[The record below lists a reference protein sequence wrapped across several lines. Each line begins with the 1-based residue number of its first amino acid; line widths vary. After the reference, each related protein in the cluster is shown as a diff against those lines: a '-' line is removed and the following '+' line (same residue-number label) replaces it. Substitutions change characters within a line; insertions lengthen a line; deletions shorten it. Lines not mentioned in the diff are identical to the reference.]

1 MKDEKVL
8 TVIKGQEFKL
18 SLKNKV
24 EEQDIFY
31 DQYLEAA
38 AMLDDI
44 VENVNWEFEEKINN
58 LVLRNSNDEKV
69 VINISELYAELVQRG
84 MEEAVSYEEKQKQD
98 RMKEMMDSLNFI
110 VHPDDPLLS
119 VSTYLITGSCR
130 KSFSS

>member
-44 VENVNWEFEEKINN
+44 VESDEADNQADWKKVETENNIIAFCGERGEGKSSAMFTFINA
-58 LVLRNSNDEKV
+58 LLRHDMTTMKNTVFRRDEIWFQQKMK
-69 VINISELYAELVQRG
+69 G
-84 MEEAVSYEEKQKQD
+84 MKGRYILCM
-98 RMKEMMDSLNFI
+98 RL
-110 VHPDDPLLS
+110 
-119 VSTYLITGSCR
+119 
-130 KSFSS
+130 

>member
-1 MKDEKVL
+1 MTIKQAITINERVLNYKKIKEKTRFMKDEKVL

-44 VENVNWEFEEKINN
+44 VESDEADNQADWKKVETENNIINEK
-58 LVLRNSNDEKV
+58 K
-69 VINISELYAELVQRG
+69 
-84 MEEAVSYEEKQKQD
+84 
-98 RMKEMMDSLNFI
+98 
-110 VHPDDPLLS
+110 
-119 VSTYLITGSCR
+119 
-130 KSFSS
+130 